1 MQLAKAAVSSR
12 HSKLEPASV
21 ELKSKLAEVELVLPV
36 GPPEPS
42 VVSGGVVS
50 GGGGV
55 AGPNTRKSQNEI
67 PYTVPRTSDTSR
79 M

>member
-1 MQLAKAAVSSR
+1 M
-12 HSKLEPASV
+12 
-21 ELKSKLAEVELVLPV
+21 ELKSKLAEVEVVVPV
-36 GPPEPS
+36 GPPAPS

-67 PYTVPRTSDTSR
+67 PYTVPRASPTSR
-79 M
+79 T